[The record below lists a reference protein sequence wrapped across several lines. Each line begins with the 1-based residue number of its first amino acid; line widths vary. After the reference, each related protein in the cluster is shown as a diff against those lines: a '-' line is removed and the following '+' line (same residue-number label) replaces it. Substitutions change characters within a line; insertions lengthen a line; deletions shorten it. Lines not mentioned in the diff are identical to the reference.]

1 MVKKNQKKKIVLPPE
16 LPPEIAEDEVEV
28 SDEDLQFVN
37 ENQDYAGFV
46 SSLDTQSITK
56 YVIFLK
62 VLFFKIHIHCGSKF
76 NLSVIVKLN
85 EA

>member
-62 VLFFKIHIHCGSKF
+62 VLFFKIHIVFILYAFVYVS
-76 NLSVIVKLN
+76 IT
-85 EA
+85 E